1 MMKKLYISLFLLLL
15 ASCSENN
22 RPQEI
27 WIKNTDNE
35 SIYLQLSG
43 NKDTD
48 SPHLAIIQH
57 GLASNMEHPAVQT
70 AKQAFLD
77 KGYLVITFD
86 SRHSLGKSDGKV
98 INVRLETFEN
108 DLETVINWAK
118 KQKFYREPLTLA
130 GHSLGGASVL
140 QYAAGHPSG
149 IDRIIPITPV
159 VSGNRWEKSCMT
171 NMTDFCQNWK
181 QNGVYNYQTEIIP
194 YAVVEDAKA
203 YDALQLTNNIKART
217 LLITVKDD
225 NIIAP
230 HDVKELY
237 DAFAAPKSFGSV
249 SDGGHNFATEQ
260 SRRELY
266 DLIIGFLP

>member
-1 MMKKLYISLFLLLL
+1 MKKLYTSLFLLLL

-22 RPQEI
+22 RTQEI
-27 WIKNTDNE
+27 WIKNADNE

-118 KQKFYREPLTLA
+118 NKNFTVNRLLWP
-130 GHSLGGASVL
+130 
-140 QYAAGHPSG
+140 
-149 IDRIIPITPV
+149 DIP
-159 VSGNRWEKSCMT
+159 WAEHLSC
-171 NMTDFCQNWK
+171 NMPP
-181 QNGVYNYQTEIIP
+181 G
-194 YAVVEDAKA
+194 
-203 YDALQLTNNIKART
+203 T
-217 LLITVKDD
+217 LLALTV
-225 NIIAP
+225 
-230 HDVKELY
+230 
-237 DAFAAPKSFGSV
+237 SF
-249 SDGGHNFATEQ
+249 
-260 SRRELY
+260 R
-266 DLIIGFLP
+266 

>member
-1 MMKKLYISLFLLLL
+1 MKKLYISLFLLLL

-27 WIKNTDNE
+27 WIKNADNE
-35 SIYLQLSG
+35 SIYLQLSE

-98 INVRLETFEN
+98 INVRLATFEN

-140 QYAAGHPSG
+140 QYAARHPSG
-149 IDRIIPITPV
+149 INRIIPITPV

-171 NMTDFCQNWK
+171 QH
-181 QNGVYNYQTEIIP
+181 
-194 YAVVEDAKA
+194 
-203 YDALQLTNNIKART
+203 AR
-217 LLITVKDD
+217 
-225 NIIAP
+225 
-230 HDVKELY
+230 
-237 DAFAAPKSFGSV
+237 
-249 SDGGHNFATEQ
+249 
-260 SRRELY
+260 
-266 DLIIGFLP
+266 FLPKLETKRRL

>member
-1 MMKKLYISLFLLLL
+1 MKKLYISLFLLLL

-27 WIKNTDNE
+27 WIKNADNE

-118 KQKFYREPLTLA
+118 NKNFTVNRLLWPDILWAEHLSCNMPPDTLPALT
-130 GHSLGGASVL
+130 
-140 QYAAGHPSG
+140 
-149 IDRIIPITPV
+149 
-159 VSGNRWEKSCMT
+159 VSFR
-171 NMTDFCQNWK
+171 
-181 QNGVYNYQTEIIP
+181 
-194 YAVVEDAKA
+194 
-203 YDALQLTNNIKART
+203 
-217 LLITVKDD
+217 
-225 NIIAP
+225 
-230 HDVKELY
+230 
-237 DAFAAPKSFGSV
+237 
-249 SDGGHNFATEQ
+249 
-260 SRRELY
+260 
-266 DLIIGFLP
+266 

>member
-1 MMKKLYISLFLLLL
+1 MMKKLYTSLFLLLL

-27 WIKNTDNE
+27 WIKNADNE
-35 SIYLQLSG
+35 SIYLQLSD

-108 DLETVINWAK
+108 DLETVIN
-118 KQKFYREPLTLA
+118 
-130 GHSLGGASVL
+130 
-140 QYAAGHPSG
+140 
-149 IDRIIPITPV
+149 
-159 VSGNRWEKSCMT
+159 
-171 NMTDFCQNWK
+171 
-181 QNGVYNYQTEIIP
+181 
-194 YAVVEDAKA
+194 
-203 YDALQLTNNIKART
+203 
-217 LLITVKDD
+217 
-225 NIIAP
+225 
-230 HDVKELY
+230 
-237 DAFAAPKSFGSV
+237 
-249 SDGGHNFATEQ
+249 
-260 SRRELY
+260 
-266 DLIIGFLP
+266 